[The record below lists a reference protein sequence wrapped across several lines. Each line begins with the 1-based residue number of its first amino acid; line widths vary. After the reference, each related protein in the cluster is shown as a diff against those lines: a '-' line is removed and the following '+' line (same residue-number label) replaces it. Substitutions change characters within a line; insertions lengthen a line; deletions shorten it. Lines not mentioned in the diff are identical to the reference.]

1 MLGLEPSTG
10 ILVPVASNIASMIF
24 LIVRKCTV
32 GNPDGNITSHR
43 RVTEIEKP
51 TAHFGKSAIESARI
65 STPDFADVA
74 KAAEATRANGSQ
86 HSFRF
91 AVYQ

>member
-1 MLGLEPSTG
+1 MFCPVRGVRNSSPKYVSPLYFMDVYDGLE
-10 ILVPVASNIASMIF
+10 IL
-24 LIVRKCTV
+24 
-32 GNPDGNITSHR
+32 GNITSHS
-43 RVTEIEKP
+43 RVTAIEEP

-74 KAAEATRANGSQ
+74 KATEATRANGSQ